1 MLRLTRTAIGLLTRQ
16 YRSVLKKCWLI
27 NVGIWRTAED
37 IISKTRK
44 MMAYMLGLLDSLL
57 NIKSNAFGEQ
67 SAKAPATE
75 LPFGAPT
82 VAGTLTA
89 FGVNVMDGFSVMQAF
104 KRGVINSVLNGFGMG
119 KSAPTVAGT
128 LSAFGVNV
136 LDGILLNL
144 QGKKFVMLKALPAA
158 VVAATIAATV
168 PTQAQAVTAAD
179 LGTSDNIT
187 WTSVSGTGTNV
198 ITVNYPSTQYW
209 RYTINE
215 SAYGT
220 NYKNRTVNRTVSL
233 NIPRGT
239 SYAVGE
245 IYNNTS
251 TSATDITNG
260 LFYGNSVTYTNTSA
274 GQYTGG
280 ASDKNSADVDGLI
293 FYNSGTINKF
303 YADVINNTSLYS
315 SASPQWRYVT
325 GFHNTGTIAEIKGD
339 FIGNIVKHETDS
351 AWAYAYGGAMYLSG
365 TVGKISGDFIGN
377 SAQVRN
383 QSYGAGAYGGA
394 LYLAGDI
401 GDITGNFVSNY
412 IERIYGGYNLGA
424 GGAAIFISGGTV
436 KSITGDFID
445 NYITGTDING
455 TAAWSGSSY
464 YTPAGGNGG
473 AIRNQGVV
481 GNIRGNFLGNRI
493 TSPTGA
499 RDDSSGSAI
508 YNTGTIN
515 SIVGDFIGNTIT
527 SNVVNKVFYEST
539 AADLKFMGGAIDNRG
554 TINKI
559 SGKFDSNTYHAER
572 TLTSNEGKISVY
584 GGAIGNS
591 GIIFIKDSIFT
602 NNSASSSALGATA
615 VAQGGGLYNSGTAT
629 FTGYNNFANNRAN
642 GVLNDIYNSNGTITI
657 AGTTTLNSGYNG
669 DNNSS
674 TSLTI
679 NDHATFNLNE
689 SNGEIHRN
697 QNLGA
702 LTNNGTFNLS
712 LDLKSDGTSDSF
724 IVASTPSSNE
734 IIVTAIKAIGTL
746 TPGQTWTILSGS
758 GASSTGAHLRKADQI
773 IANPTITST
782 PIADAIMASTPWEEN
797 YYAVRWTEEGNIL
810 NMDLTPNKLG
820 IIYRSQGGIAEV
832 QRSSSLGDTLYL
844 VNTDATN
851 ATKTF
856 STSDATKVYNATF
869 TPGTTRGTVNIQG
882 ARSGDN
888 ISTIDLNGFEGF
900 KVDSDATLNITD
912 AKLINGAASSAGG
925 AIYNDG
931 TVGTLTADFSDNSA
945 GAQGGAIYNYIN
957 ATITTLSGD
966 FSGNSA
972 GYDGGAIYNFG
983 GTITTLTADFS
994 GNSAGRYGGAI
1005 FNNNSARID
1014 SISGTYNGNYANAT
1028 SRNVYGGA
1036 ISNASSAIGS
1046 ISGTYNG
1053 NYAKS
1058 NSSSTNN
1065 YAQGGVIFNSG
1076 TIGGTFE
1083 GVNKGLSGTFENNY
1097 VAHTQV
1103 SETSTNGGAIYNNS
1117 GTIYF
1122 AGESTFSNNKVIRG
1136 SSEILNDIY
1145 NNATITLHSGANVTL
1160 NSGYTG
1166 TDSASLNI
1174 NSGATFNLNEN
1185 NNELHNA
1192 STASGIQYLGNVTNN
1207 GTFNLGVDIKAGGT
1221 TGTYDQFNI
1230 SSFTGNSIILRA
1242 INAMENI
1249 ANNTTY
1255 ANVISNGTLALPNG
1269 GTTDT
1274 LESRI
1279 RISDPIIKAVTEQTY
1294 WDDKFGES
1302 YQAKVITANVTLT
1315 SDKRGF
1321 IYNSGSQETKT
1332 VTDSLGDSLKLVNQN
1347 TDYATRSF
1355 NATNTAPDYTTTENL
1370 GNTYGTVNVN
1380 GLGLGAS
1387 TLTIGSGFD
1396 GFNIGSGARVNLSG
1410 LTLSG
1415 GSAYAANL
1423 AGGTL
1428 GLTNVTAN
1436 GAKITG
1442 SSGSLTMNGTNT
1454 INDNLAYSGAKTI
1467 ESGTTTFNG
1476 EVNGFTNNG
1485 TVNVGA
1491 SNLTG
1496 AATNNGTL
1504 NLSSGTLSNN
1514 ISGTGTTSVASGQ
1527 SVTNSATI
1535 SSALNN
1541 AGTLTNSATISG
1553 ATTNT
1558 GTLDNNGTLSGTVN
1572 NSGTLMT
1579 AADALTGSSV
1589 TNNGT
1594 LELEGGNL
1602 TTSLLG
1608 TGRMKLMSGGV
1619 RLLATTPPATT
1630 GSLSF
1635 GSSDDYVNSI
1645 LTSSSSISTSDTAIA
1660 TGGYLDNNYYRK
1672 DKKSGILNGV
1682 EEGKI
1687 GNENDD
1693 NFSKLTANDNFATTT
1708 FLRAI

>member
-1 MLRLTRTAIGLLTRQ
+1 MLRLTRTAIGLLTAQ
-16 YRSVLKKCWLI
+16 YRSVLKKCWAI
-27 NVGIWRTAED
+27 NVGVFGLMGKVAASVAKGAADTIGGTLNGYG
-37 IISKTRK
+37 INVI
-44 MMAYMLGLLDSLL
+44 AYMLGLLDSLL
-57 NIKSNAFGEQ
+57 NIKSNAFDEQ

-82 VAGTLTA
+82 VAGTLSA
-89 FGVNVMDGFSVMQAF
+89 FGVNVTDGFSVIQAF

-128 LSAFGVNV
+128 LTAFGVNV
-136 LDGILLNL
+136 TDGILLNL
-144 QGKKFVMLKALPAA
+144 QSKKFVTLKALPAA
-158 VVAATIAATV
+158 VVMATIAATV
-168 PTQAQAVTAAD
+168 PTEAQAVTAAD

-220 NYKNRTVNRTVSL
+220 NYKNRTVNQ
-233 NIPRGT
+233 NINTTNEYIAGG
-239 SYAVGE
+239 V
-245 IYNNTS
+245 YNYSSAS
-251 TSATDITNG
+251 TTNITNG
-260 LFYGNSVTYTNTSA
+260 LFYGNNVTYTNSSTS
-274 GQYTGG
+274 
-280 ASDKNSADVDGLI
+280 DIKGLI
-293 FYNSGTINKF
+293 FYNSGNIGQF
-303 YADVINNTSLYS
+303 AADVVNNTSTYTDTNS
-315 SASPQWRYVT
+315 SWKHAKGNFYNSGV
-325 GFHNTGTIAEIKGD
+325 IEAIIGD
-339 FIGNIVKHETDS
+339 FINNSLRRETGFYWDFAEGGAMYLEGTVGSITGNFVGNSISSSSGYGAWGYGGALYLNGAIGDIKGNFISNKITVNSPGYSGQAHGGAIFIGGGTVNSIDGDFIDNSINFTGSGSHGAVTGGAIYNAGKIKDIKGKFQGNNMVLSSDHNYNAPSGGAALNNQSNIHHIVSDFVKNTTTLSAKVIWVAGRSYDVYGALFNGGVIDQIDGSFKDNIVTHSLTGTSSSDAATTPISSYGGGLANLGRATVNADFSGNQIRTTISGTIGK
-351 AWAYAYGGAMYLSG
+351 AYAYGGAIY
-365 TVGKISGDFIGN
+365 N
-377 SAQVRN
+377 SSTLN
-383 QSYGAGAYGGA
+383 
-394 LYLAGDI
+394 
-401 GDITGNFVSNY
+401 
-412 IERIYGGYNLGA
+412 
-424 GGAAIFISGGTV
+424 V
-436 KSITGDFID
+436 K
-445 NYITGTDING
+445 
-455 TAAWSGSSY
+455 
-464 YTPAGGNGG
+464 
-473 AIRNQGVV
+473 
-481 GNIRGNFLGNRI
+481 
-493 TSPTGA
+493 
-499 RDDSSGSAI
+499 DSS
-508 YNTGTIN
+508 
-515 SIVGDFIGNTIT
+515 
-527 SNVVNKVFYEST
+527 
-539 AADLKFMGGAIDNRG
+539 
-554 TINKI
+554 
-559 SGKFDSNTYHAER
+559 
-572 TLTSNEGKISVY
+572 
-584 GGAIGNS
+584 
-591 GIIFIKDSIFT
+591 FT
-602 NNSASSSALGATA
+602 NNTATATGGATA

-912 AKLINGAASSAGG
+912 AKLINGAASSYGG

-931 TVGTLTADFSDNSA
+931 TVGTLTADFSGNSA
-945 GAQGGAIYNYIN
+945 GQYGGAIYNAN
-957 ATITTLSGD
+957 
-966 FSGNSA
+966 
-972 GYDGGAIYNFG
+972 G
-983 GTITTLTADFS
+983 GTIGVIT
-994 GNSAGRYGGAI
+994 
-1005 FNNNSARID
+1005 
-1014 SISGTYNGNYANAT
+1014 GTYNGNYANWST
-1028 SRNVYGGA
+1028 YGQGGA
-1036 ISNASSAIGS
+1036 IANF
-1046 ISGTYNG
+1046 GTINNLDGVYNG

-1058 NSSSTNN
+1058 NSSSTGH
-1065 YAQGGVIFNSG
+1065 YAQGGVIFNGG

-1083 GVNKGLSGTFENNY
+1083 GANKGLSGTFENNY
-1097 VAHTQV
+1097 VAHTQA
-1103 SETSTNGGAIYNNS
+1103 SEASTNGGAIYNDS

-1415 GSAYAANL
+1415 GDAYAANL

-1442 SSGSLTMNGTNT
+1442 SSGSLTMSGTNT
-1454 INDNLAYSGAKTI
+1454 IDGNLAYSGAKTI
-1467 ESGTTTFNG
+1467 EESGTTTFNG
-1476 EVNGFTNNG
+1476 TVNGFTNNG
-1485 TVNVGA
+1485 TVNVSA
-1491 SNLTG
+1491 DNITG
-1496 AATNNGTL
+1496 AATNNGML
-1504 NLSSGTLSNN
+1504 NLSSGTLENN
-1514 ISGTGTTSVASGQ
+1514 ISGSGTTQVAGGQ
-1527 SVTNSATI
+1527 SVTNNATI

-1672 DKKSGILNGV
+1672 DKKSGILNGFKA
-1682 EEGKI
+1682 GKI
-1687 GNENDD
+1687 GNKNDD
-1693 NFSKLTANDNFATTT
+1693 NFSKFRADNDNFVTVENKA
-1708 FLRAI
+1708 A